1 MYLIPKM
8 VLGTMYLI
16 PRPWKNV
23 PNTVSVLGTM
33 YLIPNSV
40 VFTGD
45 KFTYINA
52 AKECTIPSFKVLLC
66 LNMDD
71 GSISAVIDSV
81 DRYTCLE

>member
-1 MYLIPKM
+1 MMEIQRLEYHPGFPAGINLRCP
-8 VLGTMYLI
+8 
-16 PRPWKNV
+16 
-23 PNTVSVLGTM
+23 
-33 YLIPNSV
+33 

-52 AKECTIPSFKVLLC
+52 AKEYYTIPSLKVPLY

-81 DRYTCLE
+81 NRYTCVGEY

>member
-1 MYLIPKM
+1 MWGI
-8 VLGTMYLI
+8 
-16 PRPWKNV
+16 WKPLDCMMEIQRLEYHPGFPAGMNLRC
-23 PNTVSVLGTM
+23 P
-33 YLIPNSV
+33 

-52 AKECTIPSFKVLLC
+52 AKEYYTIPSLKVPLY

-81 DRYTCLE
+81 NRYTCVGEY